1 MSSRFD
7 LRRAVTTRSSSCSS
21 SARSTCVSARGGLFD
36 VDLVEERPGLA
47 VICVSGRGAAA
58 LFAGESG
65 GHRWQRTPPN
75 EKRGRVHTS
84 TITVAVLAAPARV
97 DLAIRSDD
105 VDVETMRGSGAGGQ
119 HRNKTDSAVRAR
131 HRPTGIEVRCESERS
146 QHLNRDLAMRVLAA
160 RVAEQSRQ
168 AAQGER
174 DADRRRQVGSG
185 MRGDKRRTVRTQ
197 DDQVTDHVDGRT
209 WRFKAY
215 ARGDW

>member
-1 MSSRFD
+1 MP
-7 LRRAVTTRSSSCSS
+7 SSSSSS

-36 VDLVEERPGLA
+36 AELVDERPGIV
-47 VICVSGRGAAA
+47 VICVTGRGAAA
-58 LFAGESG
+58 LFAGEPG

-84 TITVAVLAAPARV
+84 TITVAVLATPARV
-97 DLAIRSDD
+97 DLVIRADD

-146 QHLNRDLAMRVLAA
+146 QHMNRDLAMKVLAA
-160 RVAEQSRQ
+160 RVADQ
-168 AAQGER
+168 ARSAIQGAR
-174 DADRRRQVGSG
+174 AADRRQQVGSG
-185 MRGDKRRTVRTQ
+185 MRGDKRRTIRTQ

-209 WRFKAY
+209 WRYKAY

>member
-1 MSSRFD
+1 V
-7 LRRAVTTRSSSCSS
+7 L
-21 SARSTCVSARGGLFD
+21 
-36 VDLVEERPGLA
+36 
-47 VICVSGRGAAA
+47 CVSGRGAAA
-58 LFAGESG
+58 LFAGEPG

-97 DLAIRSDD
+97 DLVIRLDD
-105 VDVETMRGSGAGGQ
+105 VDIETMRGSGAGGQ

-146 QHLNRDLAMRVLAA
+146 QHQNRDLALRVLAA
-160 RVAEQSRQ
+160 RVAARDRTV
-168 AAQGER
+168 AADAR
-174 DADRRRQVGSG
+174 AADRRRQVGSG